1 MAAALAFLQ
10 QAQAALAN
18 DAAVLAVRQEEQ
30 AEVCADVMVVASITQ
45 HLKHGED
52 RRP

>member
-30 AEVCADVMVVASITQ
+30 AAAQQAHAAEVARGGA
-45 HLKHGED
+45 
-52 RRP
+52 